1 MKHDVIIIG
10 GGLSGLSA
18 AVKLASRGIPTLVLE
33 ARQYLGG
40 RTRSFLDDTTGDVVD
55 NGQHLMMGCYKE
67 TRWLL
72 RTIGADHL
80 ARLQPNLHIDFL
92 RPGKGFSSLS
102 CPPLPAPLHVLVGL
116 LRLKSLSLIDRLKL
130 MRVGLELLRSPAKA
144 GMKLGPMTVDQWLTS
159 LGQPGENRKYLW
171 DVIAIG
177 SLNDDPK
184 VVAALLFY
192 RVLRAAFLGRRQ
204 NSSMLLPRVGLSE
217 LFVEPS
223 VRYLDSHDSGSKAG
237 CAVEELLCE
246 GGRVVAVRCSDG
258 VTRGAKAFV
267 VAVPHCAFADLLL
280 ASKGLHGQGYQSVEA
295 LESSPIVTINL
306 WLDRRV
312 IEQEFVALLDS
323 RVQWIFNRTRMLNLT
338 GRSGEYLSLVI
349 SGAGPFVEMEKG
361 EIVALAMEDLR
372 AALPEARSAKVVH
385 SLVIKEKRATFSP
398 KPGIEKLR
406 PATETEFE
414 NLFLAG
420 DWTATGFPATIE
432 GAVISGKKAGTMAE
446 RYLEKTGPVQLQAG

>member
-18 AVKLASRGIPTLVLE
+18 AVDLASRGTSVLVLE
-33 ARQYLGG
+33 ARMHLGG
-40 RTRSFLDDTTGDVVD
+40 RSRSFRDETTGDVVD

-67 TRWLL
+67 TRRLL
-72 RTIGADHL
+72 QTIGADHL

-92 RPGKGFSSLS
+92 HPVKGFSSLS
-102 CPPLPAPLHVLVGL
+102 CPPVPAPLHVLAGL
-116 LRLKSLSLIDRLKL
+116 LGLKSLSFMDRLKL
-130 MRVGLELLRSPAKA
+130 VRVGLELLRNPARVES
-144 GMKLGPMTVDQWLTS
+144 KLGALTVDQWLKS
-159 LGQPGENRKYLW
+159 LGQPVENRKYLW

-204 NSSMLLPRVGLSE
+204 NSSMLLPTVGLSE

-223 VRYLDSHDSGSKAG
+223 VRYLGSHNSEAKTG
-237 CAVEELLCE
+237 CGVEELLCE
-246 GGRVVAVRCSDG
+246 GSRVVAARCADG

-267 VAVPHCAFADLLL
+267 VAVPHYAFADLLL
-280 ASKGLHGQGYQSVEA
+280 ASEGLHAEKFQTIEA
-295 LESSPIVTINL
+295 FESSPIVTINL

-323 RVQWIFNRTRMLNLT
+323 RVQWIFNRTRMLNLPS
-338 GRSGEYLSLVI
+338 RSGQYLSLVI
-349 SGAGPFVEMEKG
+349 SGAGPYVEMEK
-361 EIVALAMEDLR
+361 EEMIDLAMADLR
-372 AALPEARSAKVVH
+372 AAVPEARSAKVVH

-406 PATETEFE
+406 PTTETEFE

-432 GAVISGKKAGTMAE
+432 GAVISGKKAATMTE
-446 RYLEKTGPVQLQAG
+446 RYLENTGPVQLRAG

>member
-18 AVKLASRGIPTLVLE
+18 AVDLASRGTSVLVLE
-33 ARQYLGG
+33 ARMHLGG
-40 RTRSFLDDTTGDVVD
+40 RSRSFRDETTGDVVD

-67 TRWLL
+67 TRRLL
-72 RTIGADHL
+72 QTIGADHL

-92 RPGKGFSSLS
+92 HPVKGFSSLS
-102 CPPLPAPLHVLVGL
+102 CPPVPAPLHVLAGL
-116 LRLKSLSLIDRLKL
+116 LGLKSLSFMDRLKL
-130 MRVGLELLRSPAKA
+130 VRVGLELLRNPARVES
-144 GMKLGPMTVDQWLTS
+144 KLGALTVDQWLKS
-159 LGQPGENRKYLW
+159 LGQPVENRKYLW

-204 NSSMLLPRVGLSE
+204 NSSMLLPTVGLSE

-223 VRYLDSHDSGSKAG
+223 VRYLGSHNSEAKTG
-237 CAVEELLCE
+237 CGVEELLCE
-246 GGRVVAVRCSDG
+246 GSRVVAARCADG

-267 VAVPHCAFADLLL
+267 VAVPHYAFADLLL
-280 ASKGLHGQGYQSVEA
+280 ASEGLYAEKFQTIEA
-295 LESSPIVTINL
+295 FELSPIVTVNL

-323 RVQWIFNRTRMLNLT
+323 RVQWIFNRTRMLNLPS
-338 GRSGEYLSLVI
+338 RSGQYLSLVI
-349 SGAGPFVEMEKG
+349 SGAGPYVEMEK
-361 EIVALAMEDLR
+361 EEMIDLAMADLR
-372 AALPEARSAKVVH
+372 AAVPEARSAKVVH

-406 PATETEFE
+406 PTTETEFE

-432 GAVISGKKAGTMAE
+432 GAVISGKKAATMTE
-446 RYLEKTGPVQLQAG
+446 RYLENTGPVQLRAG

>member
-18 AVKLASRGIPTLVLE
+18 AVDLASRGTSVLMLE
-33 ARQYLGG
+33 ARMHLGG
-40 RTRSFLDDTTGDVVD
+40 RTRSFRDETTGDVVD

-67 TRWLL
+67 TRRLL

-80 ARLQPNLHIDFL
+80 ARLQPNLHIDFVH
-92 RPGKGFSSLS
+92 PVKGFSSLS
-102 CPPLPAPLHVLVGL
+102 CPPAPAPLHVLAGL
-116 LRLKSLSLIDRLKL
+116 LGLKSLSFMDRLKL
-130 MRVGLELLRSPAKA
+130 VRVGLELLRNPARVES
-144 GMKLGPMTVDQWLTS
+144 KLGALTVDQWLKS
-159 LGQPGENRKYLW
+159 LGQPVENRKYLW

-204 NSSMLLPRVGLSE
+204 NSSMLLPTVGLSE

-223 VRYLDSHDSGSKAG
+223 VRYLGSHNSEAKTG
-237 CAVEELLCE
+237 CGVEELLCE
-246 GGRVVAVRCSDG
+246 GSRVVAARCADG

-267 VAVPHCAFADLLL
+267 VAVPHYAFADLLL
-280 ASKGLHGQGYQSVEA
+280 ASEGLYAEKFQTIEA
-295 LESSPIVTINL
+295 FESSPIVTINL

-323 RVQWIFNRTRMLNLT
+323 RVQWIFNRTRMLNLSS
-338 GRSGEYLSLVI
+338 RSGQYLSLVI
-349 SGAGPFVEMEKG
+349 SGAGPYVEMEK
-361 EIVALAMEDLR
+361 EEMIDLAMADLR
-372 AALPEARSAKVVH
+372 AAVPKARSAKVIH
-385 SLVIKEKRATFSP
+385 SLVVKEKRATFSP

-406 PATETEFE
+406 PPTETEFE

-420 DWTATGFPATIE
+420 DWTATGLPATIE
-432 GAVISGKKAGTMAE
+432 GAVISGKKAATMTE
-446 RYLEKTGPVQLQAG
+446 RYLEKTGPVQLRAG